1 MNPEQEIAEK
11 LQKHRAEKPAEKQPV
26 SSADIKTKTFSS
38 EELEKISL
46 IKEKYDNIT
55 LRMGQLHFELS
66 ALQLEKENLENSFKE
81 NRKAEVEFA
90 QSLTTKYGK
99 GTLNIE
105 TGMFTPSDGI

>member
-1 MNPEQEIAEK
+1 MAVLTQDEQQK
-11 LQKHRAEKPAEKQPV
+11 LEAHRAEKAQQQANTMEAKKFT
-26 SSADIKTKTFSS
+26 D
-38 EELEKISL
+38 EELNSIES
-46 IKEKYDNIT
+46 IKQSYDGIT